1 MFVFIVEQKT
11 IIARLIELEAHLLSG
26 NNIDLCVC
34 VLACLWACAHFTSVS
49 RETRIKPLA
58 RYAVSLEGG
67 SPYLDK
73 YQYDVLHLNIPD
85 SKTNLFA
92 TSKAYWLPL
101 AILTRNYHY
110 PPKQTNSAALLRRMW
125 RAGTCL
131 QPPLKDLE
139 GKLPYWLTPLHRP
152 PCL

>member
-1 MFVFIVEQKT
+1 METTSQSV
-11 IIARLIELEAHLLSG
+11 
-26 NNIDLCVC
+26 CVC
-34 VLACLWACAHFTSVS
+34 VLACLWSCARVFASAGYPFHLGLKGDQNYS
-49 RETRIKPLA
+49 KPLA

-67 SPYLDK
+67 FPYLDK

-92 TSKAYWLPL
+92 TSEAYWLPL

-110 PPKQTNSAALLRRMW
+110 PPKQTNSAASLRRMW

-131 QPPLKDLE
+131 QPP
-139 GKLPYWLTPLHRP
+139 
-152 PCL
+152 